1 MGVPFDLDLI
11 SVKSEI
17 SSSVFLF
24 AESRINNIACLNSN
38 IQRSSTIEIMTF
50 SERGN
55 TVAA

>member
-17 SSSVFLF
+17 SSSVFLL